1 MLRRP
6 RLSSSSPSRARSR
19 TTATSCSPGCGAR
32 MSKRRL
38 ARAGC
43 HGELSRL
50 EGAALELGGSTLGR
64 VTSGTQTSAHDC
76 LRPMP
81 ESRLSRVNDRWMGA
95 GKTYAKNQFIK
106 KLVTN
111 SPQLRTLDVD
121 CNRLY
126 SISNAASLEEVA
138 VELRA
143 RSGYGHVTA
152 VGQHGQ
158 TGALCF
164 ALGPQL
170 LPTYHRRGP
179 GLGCS
184 LHYPGR
190 EPQPLIP
197 HSGSRSIPHSAT
209 QLCSIHTPRLPTSSS
224 VA

>member
-1 MLRRP
+1 
-6 RLSSSSPSRARSR
+6 
-19 TTATSCSPGCGAR
+19 
-32 MSKRRL
+32 
-38 ARAGC
+38 
-43 HGELSRL
+43 
-50 EGAALELGGSTLGR
+50 
-64 VTSGTQTSAHDC
+64 
-76 LRPMP
+76 MP

-170 LPTYHRRGP
+170 LPTYTIAGQRP
-179 GLGCS
+179 WSGLLFALPWAGAAAA
-184 LHYPGR
+184 HTPQW
-190 EPQPLIP
+190 QPL
-197 HSGSRSIPHSAT
+197 
-209 QLCSIHTPRLPTSSS
+209 HTSQCYPTM
-224 VA
+224 

>member
-1 MLRRP
+1 
-6 RLSSSSPSRARSR
+6 
-19 TTATSCSPGCGAR
+19 
-32 MSKRRL
+32 
-38 ARAGC
+38 
-43 HGELSRL
+43 
-50 EGAALELGGSTLGR
+50 
-64 VTSGTQTSAHDC
+64 
-76 LRPMP
+76 MP

-170 LPTYHRRGP
+170 LPTYHRRP
-179 GLGCS
+179 EALVWAALCTTLG
-184 LHYPGR
+184 
-190 EPQPLIP
+190 
-197 HSGSRSIPHSAT
+197 GSRSRSYPTVSAA
-209 QLCSIHTPRLPTSSS
+209 HTSPVLPC
-224 VA
+224 AR

>member
-1 MLRRP
+1 
-6 RLSSSSPSRARSR
+6 
-19 TTATSCSPGCGAR
+19 
-32 MSKRRL
+32 
-38 ARAGC
+38 
-43 HGELSRL
+43 
-50 EGAALELGGSTLGR
+50 
-64 VTSGTQTSAHDC
+64 
-76 LRPMP
+76 MP

-209 QLCSIHTPRLPTSSS
+209 QLCSIHIYPT
-224 VA
+224 VANLFKCRMTNLLKPGMSWMSRHAF

>member
-1 MLRRP
+1 
-6 RLSSSSPSRARSR
+6 
-19 TTATSCSPGCGAR
+19 
-32 MSKRRL
+32 
-38 ARAGC
+38 
-43 HGELSRL
+43 
-50 EGAALELGGSTLGR
+50 
-64 VTSGTQTSAHDC
+64 
-76 LRPMP
+76 
-81 ESRLSRVNDRWMGA
+81 MGA

-170 LPTYHRRGP
+170 LPTYTIAGQRP
-179 GLGCS
+179 WSGLLFALPWAGAAAAHTPQC
-184 LHYPGR
+184 
-190 EPQPLIP
+190 QPLIP
-197 HSGSRSIPHSAT
+197 HPCYPALAEGAVVYHPSAHGTPPFYIPDG
-209 QLCSIHTPRLPTSSS
+209 LPRERPEG
-224 VA
+224 

>member
-1 MLRRP
+1 
-6 RLSSSSPSRARSR
+6 
-19 TTATSCSPGCGAR
+19 

-64 VTSGTQTSAHDC
+64 VTSGTQTSAYDC

-170 LPTYHRRGP
+170 LPTYHRRP
-179 GLGCS
+179 EALVWAALCTTLGGS
-184 LHYPGR
+184 RSRSYPTVW
-190 EPQPLIP
+190 QPLIP
-197 HSGSRSIPHSAT
+197 HP
-209 QLCSIHTPRLPTSSS
+209 CYPFM
-224 VA
+224 